1 MKVHSIKEKEDLYY
15 VKGVEF
21 VKRRLILGCLFL
33 ILGFALVITG
43 CGNQDQGSGGD
54 DGVETIV
61 MRYTHG
67 LGLDDPH
74 HWVAL
79 RFQELVYEY
88 SNGRV
93 EVQIF
98 PADQLGSE
106 QRGFQDVQNGVV
118 QATSLAINNASVF
131 SPSLGFLDLPYIF
144 LTKEEFYEVIDD
156 MWDELNERMIA
167 ESGNKAII
175 WFEQGFRHITNSV
188 RPIETIEDLRG
199 LRIRVPPNPMMLGAF
214 EAWGSNATPMAWGE
228 VFNGLQYGIIDGQ
241 ENPHGVNNS
250 MSFYEVQSY
259 ITEIHYKMWIGP
271 VVVNN
276 QWFQRQDAD
285 IQEAILRA
293 GREVSV
299 EVRDVIVEMEQAA
312 LENLLAHGMINFG
325 PPRDEEV
332 WVELAMAIW
341 PDFYDTI
348 AGTEM
353 LERAMGI
360 LGREV
365 PQP

>member
-1 MKVHSIKEKEDLYY
+1 MKRK
-15 VKGVEF
+15 
-21 VKRRLILGCLFL
+21 LILGCLCL
-33 ILGFALVITG
+33 ILGLALVTTACG
-43 CGNQDQGSGGD
+43 GNQEAAETPAGG
-54 DGVETIV
+54 GTVT
-61 MRYTHG
+61 MMYTHG

-88 SNGRV
+88 SDGRV
-93 EVQIF
+93 LVQIF

-106 QRGFQDVQNGVV
+106 QRGFQDVQEGVV

-144 LTKEEFYEVIDD
+144 LSRQEFYYVIDE
-156 MWDELNERMIA
+156 MWDVLNERMIE

-175 WFEQGFRHITNSV
+175 WFEQGFRNITNSV
-188 RPIETIEDLRG
+188 RPIETIDDLRG

-228 VFNGLQYGIIDGQ
+228 VFNALQYGIIDGQ

-250 MSFYEVQSY
+250 MSFYEVQRY
-259 ITEIHYKMWIGP
+259 ITEISYKMWIGP

-276 QWFQRQDAD
+276 QWFLGQDED
-285 IQEAILRA
+285 VQDAILRA
-293 GREVSV
+293 GRRASI
-299 EVRDVIVEMEQAA
+299 EVRDVITELEQAA
-312 LENLLAHGMINFG
+312 LDNLLANGMINSG
-325 PPRDEEV
+325 PPRDEYL

-353 LERAMGI
+353 LEKALEL
-360 LGREV
+360 LGREL
-365 PQP
+365 P

>member
-1 MKVHSIKEKEDLYY
+1 MRKKL
-15 VKGVEF
+15 F
-21 VKRRLILGCLFL
+21 LFCLFL
-33 ILGFALVITG
+33 ILGFALVLTG
-43 CGNQDQGSGGD
+43 CGGNEGTQGTTEGD
-54 DGVETIV
+54 DRGATVT
-61 MRYTHG
+61 MMYTHG
-67 LGLDDPH
+67 LGLEDPH

-88 SNGRV
+88 SDGRV
-93 EVQIF
+93 QVQVF

-106 QRGFQDVQNGVV
+106 QRGFQDVQEGVV

-144 LTKEEFYEVIDD
+144 LTVDEFYQVIDE
-156 MWDELNERMIA
+156 MWDELNEVMIA

-188 RPIETIEDLRG
+188 RPIETLEDLRG

-214 EAWGSNATPMAWGE
+214 ESWGSNATPMAWGE

-250 MSFYEVQSY
+250 MSFYEVQTY
-259 ITEIHYKMWIGP
+259 ITEISYKMWIGP

-276 QWFQRQDAD
+276 RWFQSQDPE
-285 IQEAILRA
+285 IQDAILRA

-299 EVRDVIVEMEQAA
+299 EVRDVIRTMEANA
-312 LENLLAHGMINFG
+312 LANLIANGMINTG
-325 PPRDEEV
+325 APRDEER
-332 WVELAMAIW
+332 WVELAMGIW
-341 PDFYDTI
+341 PNFYDTI
-348 AGTEM
+348 NGTTK
-353 LERAMGI
+353 LERAMDI

-365 PQP
+365 PQ

>member
-1 MKVHSIKEKEDLYY
+1 MKRK
-15 VKGVEF
+15 
-21 VKRRLILGCLFL
+21 LILGCLCL
-33 ILGFALVITG
+33 ILLGLALVATACG
-43 CGNQDQGSGGD
+43 GNQEAAETPAGG
-54 DGVETIV
+54 GTVT
-61 MRYTHG
+61 MMYTHG

-88 SNGRV
+88 SDGRV
-93 EVQIF
+93 LVQIF

-106 QRGFQDVQNGVV
+106 QRGFQDVQEGVV

-144 LTKEEFYEVIDD
+144 LSRQEFYDVIDE
-156 MWDELNERMIA
+156 MWDVLNERMIE

-175 WFEQGFRHITNSV
+175 WFEQGFRNITNSV
-188 RPIETIEDLRG
+188 RPIETIDDLRG

-228 VFNGLQYGIIDGQ
+228 VFNALQYGIIDGQ

-250 MSFYEVQSY
+250 MSFYEVQTY
-259 ITEIHYKMWIGP
+259 ITEISYKMWIGP

-276 QWFQRQDAD
+276 RWFQSQDPE
-285 IQEAILRA
+285 IQDAILRA

-299 EVRDVIVEMEQAA
+299 EVRDVIRTMEANA
-312 LENLLAHGMINFG
+312 LANLIANGMINTG
-325 PPRDEEV
+325 APRDEER
-332 WVELAMAIW
+332 WVELAMGIW
-341 PDFYDTI
+341 PNFYDTI
-348 AGTEM
+348 NGTTK
-353 LERAMGI
+353 LERAMDI

-365 PQP
+365 PQ